1 MNLPPTYDGADHDA
15 VSTDGV
21 WLTDREPGELLG
33 TRRVVV
39 HVRDSESIVISEVGT
54 RQEAVALA
62 ERVVEAIDR
71 AAARGEWAELLDR
84 LVRPEAIVS
93 IDVELVE

>member
-1 MNLPPTYDGADHDA
+1 MNAPPTHDGADDDA
-15 VSTDGV
+15 STDGV

-33 TRRVVV
+33 ARRVVV

-54 RQEAVALA
+54 RKEAVALA

-71 AAARGEWAELLDR
+71 AAARGEWAELVDR